1 MLSDQSKIIQQAK
14 ITYFPLR
21 KVFKKEIKTIG
32 DQGIKQVEDLETL
45 RLEENREDIKPM
57 KVTFSQEMRTNEIK
71 KEIFEAKWE

>member
-57 KVTFSQEMRTNEIK
+57 KVTFSKEMRTNEIK